1 MTTEGFIVRIALV
14 VILSAVLA
22 AGQSGR
28 QRQSQTSPP
37 TPPTADEAP
46 AVVSLETI
54 EVVVPVTVRN
64 RYGRPIVGLS
74 KADFILY
81 EEGRRQ
87 EITGFET
94 DSVPANIVMLLDV
107 SGSVRTEIND
117 IRLSALALIGELS
130 PRDQVCIIQFNDR
143 VQLVQDWTSDK
154 LKLER
159 ALLQLPA
166 TGNTAFYNALY
177 EAATKRLAQAAGRR
191 FILLFTDGVDTYEGK
206 DAKTAAE
213 ALEAIQR
220 AEASVYVISKTRA
233 IREYLTG
240 QRAFSIFKVLD
251 PLDPYIQQY
260 LYALEQ
266 AEQWLIELAERT
278 GGQIYFPRDQSELR
292 GVYGDL
298 AQELSSQYVLRYVP
312 QNTNFDGRF
321 RRIRV
326 VTGNP
331 AYIAYA
337 REGYYAVKK

>member
-1 MTTEGFIVRIALV
+1 MTVERLIVRSFLV
-14 VILSAVLA
+14 VILSTVLA

-28 QRQSQTSPP
+28 QRQNPPQQPAPQTPQESSG
-37 TPPTADEAP
+37 
-46 AVVSLETI
+46 VVSLETT

-64 RYGRPIVGLS
+64 RYGRPIAGLS
-74 KADFILY
+74 KADFTLF
-81 EEGRRQ
+81 EDGRRQ

-94 DSVPANIVMLLDV
+94 DSMPANIVMLLDV

-143 VQLVQDWTSDK
+143 VQLVQEWTSDK
-154 LKLER
+154 LRLER

-177 EAATKRLAQAAGRR
+177 EAATKKLAETAGRR
-191 FILLFTDGVDTYEGK
+191 FILLFTDGVDTYDGK
-206 DAKTAAE
+206 NAKTAAE
-213 ALEAIQR
+213 AFEAIQR

-240 QRAFSIFKVLD
+240 QRAFSIFKAID

-266 AEQWLIELAERT
+266 AEEWLIRLAERT
-278 GGQIYFPRDQSELR
+278 GGQIYFPRDQSDLR
-292 GVYGDL
+292 GVYGDI

-326 VTGNP
+326 ATGNP

-337 REGYYAVKK
+337 REGYYAVRK